1 VRNRLLAAL
10 LVSLAVVAGSGPAS
24 AASSELVICVRQ
36 GSTYVV
42 CV

>member
-1 VRNRLLAAL
+1 MRKRLLTAL
-10 LVSLAVVAGSGPAS
+10 LVSLAVVGGSGTAS
-24 AASSELVICVRQ
+24 AASPELVICVRQ